1 MALGSYDSPTF
12 LGQKDKYLMGLSL
25 PELLLAMGV
34 AFGWFLVTLFFPISI
49 LMRMVVVLPLTG
61 VSVAFLFVRI
71 SGLSI
76 PVFVL
81 LAISRV
87 FKKPSFE
94 ETRELMLGGQSDWL
108 KSQELKSQ
116 KGSKFGSLLGRKRKL
131 LEDNE
136 ARQAEL
142 RAEMD
147 KQLVEGASA
156 VEGWVR
162 EGVRTLVKGH

>member
-25 PELLLAMGV
+25 PELLVAMAV
-34 AFGWFLVTLFFPISI
+34 AFGWFLVSLMFPVSI
-49 LMRMVVVLPLTG
+49 LFRLMIIVPLTSASL
-61 VSVAFLFVRI
+61 VFLFVRI

-87 FKKPSFE
+87 FNKPSFE
-94 ETRELMLGGQSDWL
+94 ETRELMLSGQSEWV
-108 KSQELKSQ
+108 KSQEARAQKS
-116 KGSKFGSLLGRKRKL
+116 SRFGSLKNRKKKL
-131 LEDNE
+131 LEENE